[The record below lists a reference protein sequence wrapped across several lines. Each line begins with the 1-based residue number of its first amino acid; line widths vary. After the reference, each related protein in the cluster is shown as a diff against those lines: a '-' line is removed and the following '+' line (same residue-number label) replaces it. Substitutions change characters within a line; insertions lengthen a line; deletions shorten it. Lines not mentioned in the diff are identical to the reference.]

1 MNIFV
6 TFIKLYSAQ
15 EKLLSTNQVS
25 YFPST
30 QKFTDFAATL
40 NNPHLFTTERAQEE
54 TITLKITVVKGH
66 EQCTFPLLFK
76 DFCQHAICYRK

>member
-25 YFPST
+25 YFLNLKKNSLI
-30 QKFTDFAATL
+30 FTATL
-40 NNPHLFTTERAQEE
+40 NNPHLFTTENSRGNNYSE
-54 TITLKITVVKGH
+54 KY
-66 EQCTFPLLFK
+66 C
-76 DFCQHAICYRK
+76 C

>member
-25 YFPST
+25 YFLNLK
-30 QKFTDFAATL
+30 KFTDFCSYIKQPTFIY
-40 NNPHLFTTERAQEE
+40 HRE
-54 TITLKITVVKGH
+54 LKRK
-66 EQCTFPLLFK
+66 QLL
-76 DFCQHAICYRK
+76 